1 MTEFVSKVENTC
13 KLKLHI
19 PLDIINPK
27 FKNSIYPDLLETI
40 EISGVINF
48 DAVGKVS
55 SVNKNK
61 GSSDSVV
68 THNNVINYHTHPIS
82 AYINANTVWGWP
94 SGEDIRETIKFVLS
108 GNKAH
113 LVFTVEGLYTIQVSP
128 CKIKKIKEMLD
139 DTERGVLIFLI
150 EEYFKSSHNFRGVEE
165 VNKLASKN
173 IFITPYSYID
183 FVNSFDLI
191 NLLSKGS
198 TVNKKPNNAFVTDVG
213 HTGIHHET
221 NMGKYAKS
229 NETFS
234 KIPNV
239 GFPEIEGNYITN
251 SSIKDYITVEE
262 LHDLRSV
269 DINGNEKSKVASL
282 KNVKNVINHIK
293 TVFEIIENE
302 KCGISWNSKNPNAW
316 FFMNFFPT
324 NAYNNK
330 LYLNGNQFIPP
341 INVTVD
347 LLALNF
353 EPFIRIFSDATQ
365 GCTVQE
371 IAKINKFKIGK
382 AKTKQSSFGKSLLN
396 SYQRNKLYDILKYN
410 LVNPEKISVN
420 QIAILMGL
428 NLEQIIHEINLLNK
442 FIFNLQS
449 IGL

>member
-1 MTEFVSKVENTC
+1 MTEFISKVENTC

-27 FKNSIYPDLLETI
+27 FKNSIYPDLLEKI

-61 GSSDSVV
+61 GESDSVV

-94 SGEDIRETIKFVLS
+94 SGEDIRETIKFVLN

-191 NLLSKGS
+191 NLLSKKS

-213 HTGIHHET
+213 HTGIHATT

-251 SSIKDYITVEE
+251 SSIKDYITTEE
-262 LHDLRSV
+262 LHDLRSI
-269 DINGNEKSKVASL
+269 DINGKEKY
-282 KNVKNVINHIK
+282 KNVKNVKGVIDHIK
-293 TVFEIIENE
+293 SVFKIIENE
-302 KCGISWNSKNPNAW
+302 KCNTSWNSKNPNAW
-316 FFMNFFPT
+316 FLMNFFPT
-324 NAYNNK
+324 DAYKNK
-330 LYLNGNQFIPP
+330 TYLNGNKFIPP
-341 INVTVD
+341 INVTVN
-347 LLALNF
+347 LLALSF
-353 EPFIRIFSDATQ
+353 EPFIRIFSNTTQ
-365 GCTVQE
+365 GCTVNE
-371 IAKINKFKIGK
+371 IAKTNKFKIGK
-382 AKTKQSSFGKSLLN
+382 SNNQKSSFGSSLLN
-396 SYQRNKLYDILKYN
+396 TDQRNKLYDILKSN
-410 LVNPEKISVN
+410 LINSEKISVN
-420 QIAILMGL
+420 QIAILMEL
-428 NLEQIIHEINLLNK
+428 NLEQIIYEINLLNK
-442 FIFNLQS
+442 FIT
-449 IGL
+449 

>member
-1 MTEFVSKVENTC
+1 MTTFVSKVENTC

-27 FKNSIYPDLLETI
+27 FKNSIYPDLLEKI

-61 GSSDSVV
+61 GNSDSVI

-94 SGEDIRETIKFVLS
+94 SGEDMRETIKFVLS

-128 CKIKKIKEMLD
+128 CKIKKIKEMLN

-173 IFITPYSYID
+173 IIITPYSYIQ

-191 NLLSKGS
+191 NLLSKSS
-198 TVNKKPNNAFVTDVG
+198 TVNKKPMNAVVTDVG
-213 HTGIHHET
+213 HTGIHATT

-239 GFPEIEGNYITN
+239 GFPEIENNYIIN
-251 SSIKDYITVEE
+251 SSIKDYITTEE
-262 LHDLRSV
+262 LQDLMSI
-269 DINGNEKSKVASL
+269 DINGKEKS
-282 KNVKNVINHIK
+282 KNVKNVKGVIDHIK
-293 TVFEIIENE
+293 SVFKIIENE
-302 KCGISWNSKNPNAW
+302 KCNTSWNSKNPNAW

-324 NAYNNK
+324 DAYNNK
-330 LYLNGNQFIPP
+330 TYLNGNKFIPP
-341 INVTVD
+341 INVTVN
-347 LLALNF
+347 LLALSF
-353 EPFIRIFSDATQ
+353 EPFIRIFSNTTQ
-365 GCTVQE
+365 GCTVNE
-371 IAKINKFKIGK
+371 IAKTNKFKIGK
-382 AKTKQSSFGKSLLN
+382 SNNQKSSFGSSLLN
-396 SYQRNKLYDILKYN
+396 TEQRNKLYDILKSN
-410 LVNPEKISVN
+410 LINSEKISVN
-420 QIAILMGL
+420 QIAILMEL
-428 NLEQIIHEINLLNK
+428 NLEQVIYEINLLNK
-442 FIFNLQS
+442 FIT
-449 IGL
+449 

>member
-1 MTEFVSKVENTC
+1 MTTFVSKVENTC

-27 FKNSIYPDLLETI
+27 FKNSIYPDLLEKI

-61 GSSDSVV
+61 GNSDSVI

-94 SGEDIRETIKFVLS
+94 SGEDMRETIKFVLS

-128 CKIKKIKEMLD
+128 CKIKKIKEMLN

-173 IFITPYSYID
+173 IIITPYSYIQ

-191 NLLSKGS
+191 NLLSKSS
-198 TVNKKPNNAFVTDVG
+198 TVNKKPMNAVVTDVG
-213 HTGIHHET
+213 HTGIHATT

-239 GFPEIEGNYITN
+239 GFPEIENNYIIN
-251 SSIKDYITVEE
+251 SSIKDYITTEE
-262 LHDLRSV
+262 LQDLMSI
-269 DINGNEKSKVASL
+269 DINGKEKS
-282 KNVKNVINHIK
+282 KNVKNVKGVIDHIK
-293 TVFEIIENE
+293 SVFKIIENE
-302 KCGISWNSKNPNAW
+302 KCDTSWNSKNPNAW

-324 NAYNNK
+324 DAYNNK
-330 LYLNGNQFIPP
+330 TYLNGNKFIPP
-341 INVTVD
+341 INVTVN
-347 LLALNF
+347 LLALSF
-353 EPFIRIFSDATQ
+353 EPFIRIFSNTTQ
-365 GCTVQE
+365 GCTVNE
-371 IAKINKFKIGK
+371 IAKTNKFKIGK
-382 AKTKQSSFGKSLLN
+382 SNNQKSSFGSSLLN
-396 SYQRNKLYDILKYN
+396 TEQRNKLYDILKSN
-410 LVNPEKISVN
+410 LINSEKISVN
-420 QIAILMGL
+420 QIAILMEL
-428 NLEQIIHEINLLNK
+428 NLEQVIYEINLLNK
-442 FIFNLQS
+442 FIT
-449 IGL
+449 

>member
-1 MTEFVSKVENTC
+1 MTTFVSKVENTC

-27 FKNSIYPDLLETI
+27 FKNSIYPDLLEKI

-61 GSSDSVV
+61 GNSDSVV

-94 SGEDIRETIKFVLS
+94 SGEDMRETIKFVLS

-113 LVFTVEGLYTIQVSP
+113 LVFTVEGLYTIQVRP

-173 IFITPYSYID
+173 IIITPYSYID

-191 NLLSKGS
+191 NLLSKKS
-198 TVNKKPNNAFVTDVG
+198 TVNKKPNNAVVTDVG
-213 HTGIHHET
+213 HTGIHATT

-251 SSIKDYITVEE
+251 SSIKDYITTEE
-262 LHDLRSV
+262 LHDLRSI
-269 DINGNEKSKVASL
+269 DINGKEKY
-282 KNVKNVINHIK
+282 KNVKNVKGVIDHIK
-293 TVFEIIENE
+293 SVFKIIENE
-302 KCGISWNSKNPNAW
+302 KCDTSWNSKNPNAW

-330 LYLNGNQFIPP
+330 MYLYGNQFIPP

-353 EPFIRIFSDATQ
+353 EPFIRIFSNTTQ
-365 GCTVQE
+365 GCTVNE
-371 IAKINKFKIGK
+371 IAKTNKFKIGK
-382 AKTKQSSFGKSLLN
+382 SNCQKSSFGSSLLN
-396 SYQRNKLYDILKYN
+396 TYQRNKLYDILKSN
-410 LVNPEKISVN
+410 LVNSEKISVN
-420 QIAILMGL
+420 QIAILMEL
-428 NLEQIIHEINLLNK
+428 NLEQIIYEINL
-442 FIFNLQS
+442 
-449 IGL
+449 